1 MCGFSIIFW
10 VVIAAFIVWIVLRQR
25 PHVRQQVSSVFAA
38 PRARMD
44 PAEEILRSRLARGE
58 IDAEEYERFLRVLE
72 GRDSGN
78 HPR

>member
-1 MCGFSIIFW
+1 
-10 VVIAAFIVWIVLRQR
+10 
-25 PHVRQQVSSVFAA
+25 
-38 PRARMD
+38 MD